1 MAIVDVKEIIQ
12 AGVHFGHRVSRW
24 HPKMEP
30 FIFGKRNLIH
40 IVDVRETLKGIVRA
54 CNFLTQISAQG
65 SQVVFVGTKRQAK
78 SIVQREAERSENH
91 YVAERW
97 LGGSLTNLHTIRKRL
112 KRLVELEA
120 LEETGEIERHSKK
133 QVSRLRRERRK
144 IFTNLNGLRK
154 MEKIPAALIAVD
166 IRREHI
172 AIREARKCGIPVIAL
187 VDTDCDPGLVDIVIP
202 GNDDAFRSI
211 EIILGALADALL
223 AGKEKYAMVQAE
235 EEKKKMEE
243 AESRKKEQE
252 KVDAVRQEGLDAKK
266 ERDEIFRKARE
277 GEAARVEAEKKA
289 ANVEAPPEVAVAEEP
304 TAAPAAEQPVAEEPT
319 AAPAAEQPAAE
330 EKPAEPEA

>member
-54 CNFLTQISAQG
+54 CNFLSQISAQG
-65 SQVVFVGTKRQAK
+65 KQVVFVGTKRQAK

-112 KRLVELEA
+112 KRLVELET
-120 LEETGEIERHSKK
+120 LEETGEIEQHSKK

-211 EIILGALADALL
+211 EIILGALADALVT
-223 AGKEKYAMVQAE
+223 GKEKYAMVQAE
-235 EEKKKMEE
+235 EEKKRMEE
-243 AESRKKEQE
+243 AEARKKEQE
-252 KVDAVRQEGLDAKK
+252 KVEAARQKELDEKK

-289 ANVEAPPEVAVAEEP
+289 ASTDVAPEAPAAEEP
-304 TAAPAAEQPVAEEPT
+304 AAAPAAEE
-319 AAPAAEQPAAE
+319 PAAE

>member
-40 IVDVRETLKGIVRA
+40 IIDVRETLKGLVRA
-54 CNFLTQISAQG
+54 CNFLTQVSAQG

-78 SIVQREAERSENH
+78 SIVQRDAERSENH

-235 EEKKKMEE
+235 EEKKRMEE

-252 KVDAVRQEGLDAKK
+252 KGDAVRQEGLDAKK
-266 ERDEIFRKARE
+266 ERDEIFRKARA
-277 GEAARVEAEKKA
+277 GEVARKEAEKKA
-289 ANVEAPPEVAVAEEP
+289 ANVEAPPDV
-304 TAAPAAEQPVAEEPT
+304 TVAEEPT
-319 AAPAAEQPAAE
+319 AAPAAEQPADE

>member
-120 LEETGEIERHSKK
+120 LEETGEIEQHSKK

-252 KVDAVRQEGLDAKK
+252 KVDAARQVDLDAKK
-266 ERDEIFRKARE
+266 ERDEIFRKARA
-277 GEAARVEAEKKA
+277 GEVARKEAEEKA

-304 TAAPAAEQPVAEEPT
+304 TAAPT
-319 AAPAAEQPAAE
+319 AEQPAAE

>member
-1 MAIVDVKEIIQ
+1 
-12 AGVHFGHRVSRW
+12 
-24 HPKMEP
+24 
-30 FIFGKRNLIH
+30 
-40 IVDVRETLKGIVRA
+40 
-54 CNFLTQISAQG
+54 
-65 SQVVFVGTKRQAK
+65 
-78 SIVQREAERSENH
+78 
-91 YVAERW
+91 
-97 LGGSLTNLHTIRKRL
+97 
-112 KRLVELEA
+112 
-120 LEETGEIERHSKK
+120 
-133 QVSRLRRERRK
+133 
-144 IFTNLNGLRK
+144 

-252 KVDAVRQEGLDAKK
+252 KVDAARQGDLDAKK
-266 ERDEIFRKARE
+266 ERDEIFRKARAA
-277 GEAARVEAEKKA
+277 EAARKEAEKKA
-289 ANVEAPPEVAVAEEP
+289 ANAEAPPEVATAEEP
-304 TAAPAAEQPVAEEPT
+304 A

>member
-1 MAIVDVKEIIQ
+1 MGERSTVLAIVDVKEIIQ

-40 IVDVRETLKGIVRA
+40 IIDVRETLKGLVRA
-54 CNFLTQISAQG
+54 CNFLTQVSAQG
-65 SQVVFVGTKRQAK
+65 GQVVFVGTKRQAK

-112 KRLVELEA
+112 KRLVELET

-223 AGKEKYAMVQAE
+223 SGKEKYAMVQAE
-235 EEKKKMEE
+235 EEKKRMEE

-252 KVDAVRQEGLDAKK
+252 KVDAARQEGLDAKK

-289 ANVEAPPEVAVAEEP
+289 ANAEAPPEAAAAGEPAV
-304 TAAPAAEQPVAEEPT
+304 
-319 AAPAAEQPAAE
+319 APAAEQPAAE
-330 EKPAEPEA
+330 EKPAEPGA

>member
-54 CNFLTQISAQG
+54 CNFLSQISAQG
-65 SQVVFVGTKRQAK
+65 KQVVFVGTKRQAK

-112 KRLVELEA
+112 KRLVELEG
-120 LEETGEIERHSKK
+120 LEETGEIEQHSKK

-211 EIILGALADALL
+211 EIILGALADALVT
-223 AGKEKYAMVQAE
+223 GKEKYAMVQAE
-235 EEKKKMEE
+235 EEKKRMEE
-243 AESRKKEQE
+243 AEARKKEQE
-252 KVDAVRQEGLDAKK
+252 KVEAARQKELDAKK

-289 ANVEAPPEVAVAEEP
+289 ASADAAPE
-304 TAAPAAEQPVAEEPT
+304 APAAEE
-319 AAPAAEQPAAE
+319 PAAAPAAE
-330 EKPAEPEA
+330 EKPAEPDA

>member
-223 AGKEKYAMVQAE
+223 SGKEKYAMVQAE

-252 KVDAVRQEGLDAKK
+252 KVNAARQGDLDAKK
-266 ERDEIFRKARE
+266 ERDEIFRKARA
-277 GEAARVEAEKKA
+277 GEAARKEAEKKA
-289 ANVEAPPEVAVAEEP
+289 ANDEAPPEVAAAEEP
-304 TAAPAAEQPVAEEPT
+304 A

>member
-1 MAIVDVKEIIQ
+1 LAIVDVKEIIQ

-40 IVDVRETLKGIVRA
+40 IVDVRETLKGLVRA
-54 CNFLTQISAQG
+54 CNFLTQIGSRG

-78 SIVQREAERSENH
+78 SIVQREAERSESH

-120 LEETGEIERHSKK
+120 LEETGEIEQHSKK
-133 QVSRLRRERRK
+133 RVSRLRRERRK

-211 EIILGALADALL
+211 EIVLGALADALL

-235 EEKKKMEE
+235 EEKKRMEE

-252 KVDAVRQEGLDAKK
+252 KVDAVRQKELDAKK

-277 GEAARVEAEKKA
+277 GEAARVAAEAATADAEPAPEA
-289 ANVEAPPEVAVAEEP
+289 AASEDPA
-304 TAAPAAEQPVAEEPT
+304 AAPE
-319 AAPAAEQPAAE
+319 AEQPATE

>member
-1 MAIVDVKEIIQ
+1 LAIVDVKEIIQ

-40 IVDVRETLKGIVRA
+40 IIDVRETLKGLVRA
-54 CNFLTQISAQG
+54 CNFLTQVSAQG
-65 SQVVFVGTKRQAK
+65 GQVVFVGTKRQAK

-112 KRLVELEA
+112 KRLVELET

-223 AGKEKYAMVQAE
+223 SGKEKYAMVQAE
-235 EEKKKMEE
+235 EEKKRMEE

-252 KVDAVRQEGLDAKK
+252 KVDAARQEGLDAKK

-289 ANVEAPPEVAVAEEP
+289 ANAEAPPEAAAAGEPAV
-304 TAAPAAEQPVAEEPT
+304 
-319 AAPAAEQPAAE
+319 APAAEQPAAE
-330 EKPAEPEA
+330 EKPAEPGA

>member
-1 MAIVDVKEIIQ
+1 LAIVDVKEIIQ

-54 CNFLTQISAQG
+54 CNFLSQISAQG
-65 SQVVFVGTKRQAK
+65 KQVVFVGTKRQAK
-78 SIVQREAERSENH
+78 SIVQREAERSENY

-97 LGGSLTNLHTIRKRL
+97 LGGSLTNLNTIRKRL
-112 KRLVELEA
+112 KRLVELEN
-120 LEETGEIERHSKK
+120 LEETGEIEQHSKK

-154 MEKIPAALIAVD
+154 MEKLPAALIAVD

-211 EIILGALADALL
+211 EIILAALADALL
-223 AGKEKYAMVQAE
+223 TGKEKYAMIQAE
-235 EEKKKMEE
+235 EEKKRMEE
-243 AESRKKEQE
+243 VEARKKEQE
-252 KVDAVRQEGLDAKK
+252 KVEAARQKELNEKK

-277 GEAARVEAEKKA
+277 DEAARVEAEKKA
-289 ANVEAPPEVAVAEEP
+289 AKVEPA
-304 TAAPAAEQPVAEEPT
+304 AAPE
-319 AAPAAEQPAAE
+319 AEQPAVE
-330 EKPAEPEA
+330 EKPAKPDA

>member
-120 LEETGEIERHSKK
+120 LEETGEIEQHSKK

-252 KVDAVRQEGLDAKK
+252 KVDAARQGDLDAKK
-266 ERDEIFRKARE
+266 ERDEIFRKARAA
-277 GEAARVEAEKKA
+277 EAARKEAEKKA
-289 ANVEAPPEVAVAEEP
+289 PNVEATPETAVAEEP
-304 TAAPAAEQPVAEEPT
+304 AAT
-319 AAPAAEQPAAE
+319 PAAEQPAAE

>member
-40 IVDVRETLKGIVRA
+40 IIDVRETLKGLVRA
-54 CNFLTQISAQG
+54 CNFLTQVSAQG
-65 SQVVFVGTKRQAK
+65 GQVVFVGTKRQAK

-223 AGKEKYAMVQAE
+223 SGKEKYAMVQAE

-252 KVDAVRQEGLDAKK
+252 KVDAARQGDLDAKK
-266 ERDEIFRKARE
+266 ERDEIFRKARA
-277 GEAARVEAEKKA
+277 GEAARKEAEKKA
-289 ANVEAPPEVAVAEEP
+289 TRKEAEKKAPNVEATPETAVAEEP
-304 TAAPAAEQPVAEEPT
+304 AAT
-319 AAPAAEQPAAE
+319 PAAEQPAAE

>member
-1 MAIVDVKEIIQ
+1 MGERSTVLAIVDVKEIIQ

-97 LGGSLTNLHTIRKRL
+97 LCGSLTNLHTIRKRL

-120 LEETGEIERHSKK
+120 LEETGEIEQHSKK

-211 EIILGALADALL
+211 EIILAALADALL

-235 EEKKKMEE
+235 EEKKRMEE
-243 AESRKKEQE
+243 AEARKKEQE
-252 KVDAVRQEGLDAKK
+252 KVDAARQKDLDAKK

-277 GEAARVEAEKKA
+277 GEAARVEAEKKPP
-289 ANVEAPPEVAVAEEP
+289 NVEAPPEAAAAEEP
-304 TAAPAAEQPVAEEPT
+304 A

>member
-1 MAIVDVKEIIQ
+1 MGERSTVLAIVDVKEIIQ

-40 IVDVRETLKGIVRA
+40 IIDVRETLKGLVRA
-54 CNFLTQISAQG
+54 CNFLTQVSAQG
-65 SQVVFVGTKRQAK
+65 GQVVFVGTKRQAK
-78 SIVQREAERSENH
+78 SIVQRDAERSENH

-112 KRLVELEA
+112 KRLVELET

-235 EEKKKMEE
+235 EEKKRMEE
-243 AESRKKEQE
+243 VESRKKEQE

-289 ANVEAPPEVAVAEEP
+289 ANVEAPPEAAAAGEP
-304 TAAPAAEQPVAEEPT
+304 A

>member
-40 IVDVRETLKGIVRA
+40 IIDVRETLKGLVRA
-54 CNFLTQISAQG
+54 CNFLTQVSAQG
-65 SQVVFVGTKRQAK
+65 GQVVFVGTKRQAK

-112 KRLVELEA
+112 KRLVELET

-223 AGKEKYAMVQAE
+223 SGKEKYAMVQAE
-235 EEKKKMEE
+235 EEKKRMEE

-252 KVDAVRQEGLDAKK
+252 KVDAARQEGLDAKK

-289 ANVEAPPEVAVAEEP
+289 ANAEAPPEAAAAGEPAV
-304 TAAPAAEQPVAEEPT
+304 
-319 AAPAAEQPAAE
+319 APAAEQPAAE
-330 EKPAEPEA
+330 EKPAEPGA